1 MGERS
6 GDGDLDCTVRAA
18 GDRDLDFDFERDL
31 DLDLERFLSLEE
43 PLLPLPLLPLLGAEE
58 EGGGAEGASALDA
71 FAGVDLA
78 GAGDGKP
85 IYDIY
90 KSTTQKVEKKK
101 EK

>member
-1 MGERS
+1 M
-6 GDGDLDCTVRAA
+6 
-18 GDRDLDFDFERDL
+18 
-31 DLDLERFLSLEE
+31 DLERFLPLEE
-43 PLLPLPLLPLLGAEE
+43 LLLLLLVGTEA
-58 EGGGAEGASALDA
+58 GGGASALDA

-90 KSTTQKVEKKK
+90 ESTTHKVEKKK

>member
-43 PLLPLPLLPLLGAEE
+43 PLPLLLLPLLGAEE